1 MIVRKLHW
9 LVLILAVGPAASFVC
24 PAADATEEVVSLS
37 NRSLHVAVR
46 AQDGSFELWSV
57 ELRNPILT
65 ARVGAEVD
73 HHWIWSNDYPK
84 HQTVPSNFQTALGS
98 GHQVDVS
105 FTGLANKPDLKYI
118 LRYV

>member
-1 MIVRKLHW
+1 MIARRLHW
-9 LVLILAVGPAASFVC
+9 LVLIFAVGSAVSLVC
-24 PAADATEEVVSLS
+24 PAAYAAEEVVSLS

-65 ARVGAEVD
+65 ARVGAEVN
-73 HHWIWSNDYPK
+73 HQWLWSNGYPK

-98 GHQVDVS
+98 GNQVEVS
-105 FTGLANKPDLKYI
+105 FTDRKS
-118 LRYV
+118 VV